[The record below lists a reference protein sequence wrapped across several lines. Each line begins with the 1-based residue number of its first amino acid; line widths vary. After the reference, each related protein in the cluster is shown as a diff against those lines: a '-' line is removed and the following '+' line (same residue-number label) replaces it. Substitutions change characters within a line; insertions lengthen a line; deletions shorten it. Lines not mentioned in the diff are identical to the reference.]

1 MSPLDY
7 LYSRINYER
16 VSPTVHKGAFRLRR
30 MRHLL
35 ARLDDPQRSTQII
48 HVGGTK
54 GKGSTCAMLSAMLVA
69 AGHRVGLYTSPHLE
83 RLEER
88 FRVDGEP
95 CGHEEMLDLI
105 QTVRQASEQVEQIG
119 EGAPTFFE
127 LTTAMALEHFR
138 RRSCNVS
145 VVEVG
150 LGGRLDSTNVC
161 DPVVSVLTS
170 VGLDHQHIL
179 GDTVEK
185 IAFEKAGIIKPGVP
199 VVSGFRLPGPAQVVR
214 DVAAQRAAPL
224 WEIDTDFKFQAS
236 SEPLDP
242 APISGRRP
250 ENRIDF
256 IAETPGLTTRTNWQ
270 IGLEG
275 AHQQHNAAVAL
286 AAIDAIQ
293 PIGLAPSLDQQRQGL
308 ANARC
313 IGRIQRFPAT
323 PVSPET
329 TVSPETCGQQATGQ
343 PRPETILDTSHN
355 VDSIKAL
362 RAVLM
367 NRPADGKTVVVFG
380 TSADKDAEPMLALL
394 ESVADTLILTRY
406 QSNPRWFDPKS
417 LANMTKHSNLLTESH
432 PQAAFERATKI
443 AGPSGRVVICGSF
456 FLAAELLPVLRD
468 FYNL

>member
-7 LYSRINYER
+7 LYNRINYER

-35 ARLDDPQRSTQII
+35 ARINDPQHSTQVI
-48 HVGGTK
+48 HIGGTK
-54 GKGSTCAMLSAMLVA
+54 GKGSTCAMLSSMLVA

-88 FRVDGEP
+88 FQVDGTP
-95 CGHEEMLDLI
+95 CQHEEMLDLI
-105 QTVRQASEQVEQIG
+105 QTVRIASNQVEQTG

-127 LTTAMALEHFR
+127 LTTAMAFEYFR
-138 RRSCNVS
+138 RKDCKVS
-145 VVEVG
+145 VIEVG

-199 VVSGFRLPGPAQVVR
+199 VVSGFQLPGPAQVVR
-214 DVAAQRAAPL
+214 EVAAQRAAPL
-224 WEIDTDFKFQAS
+224 WEINTDFHYQTSNDQTAQN
-236 SEPLDP
+236 P
-242 APISGRRP
+242 AQ
-250 ENRIDF
+250 NRIDF
-256 IAETPGLTTRTNWQ
+256 IATSPGLTTRSGWA

-286 AAIDAIQ
+286 AAIDAIE
-293 PIGLAPSLDQQRQGL
+293 PLGLAPTPEQQQHGL
-308 ANARC
+308 TNTRC
-313 IGRIQRFPAT
+313 IGRIQRFQGRK
-323 PVSPET
+323 EI
-329 TVSPETCGQQATGQ
+329 TGQ
-343 PRPETILDTSHN
+343 PQSLGQPETILDTAHN

-394 ESVADTLILTRY
+394 EPLADTLILTRY
-406 QSNPRWFDPKS
+406 QSNPRWFDLES
-417 LANMTKHSNLLTESH
+417 LANMTKHSNFLTEPH
-432 PQAAFERATKI
+432 PQAAFEQAVRA
-443 AGPSGRVVICGSF
+443 AGPRGRVVICGSF
-456 FLAAELLPVLRD
+456 FLAAELLPVLRN
-468 FYNL
+468 FYEL